1 MERVAENMKSV
12 QQSEE
17 SITLINGTF
26 NPGDARDLL
35 LGFVNNKISF
45 HEMRNFSLEERTGC
59 RDEASDKRVLELKQ
73 SRESIAQLVEK
84 AKAEGRKIKVE
95 SQMVLTLI

>member
-45 HEMRNFSLEERTGC
+45 HEMRNFSL
-59 RDEASDKRVLELKQ
+59 
-73 SRESIAQLVEK
+73 
-84 AKAEGRKIKVE
+84 
-95 SQMVLTLI
+95 